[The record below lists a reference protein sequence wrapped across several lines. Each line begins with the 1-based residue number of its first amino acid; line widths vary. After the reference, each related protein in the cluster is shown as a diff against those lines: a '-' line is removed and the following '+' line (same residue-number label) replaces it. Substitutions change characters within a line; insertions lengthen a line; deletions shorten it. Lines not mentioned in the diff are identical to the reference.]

1 MDYQKAYNQLI
12 EHAKLNPPI
21 DYNEEHHIVPKAE
34 GGSDDKT
41 NIVKLTGRQHYIA
54 HLLLAKIY
62 DDFKMYSALMYMQ
75 CKSSSHQRDF
85 KFNSRLYEK
94 MRVECAKK
102 LSTWRKAHP
111 LVG

>member
-1 MDYQKAYNQLI
+1 MNYQKAYNQLI
-12 EHAKLNPPI
+12 EHAKQNPPTE
-21 DYNEEHHIVPKAE
+21 YKEQHHIVPKAE

-41 NIVKLTGRQHYIA
+41 NLVKLTARQHYIA

-62 DDFKMYSALMYMQ
+62 DDFKMYSALTYMQ
-75 CKSSSHQRDF
+75 TRRHRSRKF

-102 LSTWRKAHP
+102 LSAWRKAHP
-111 LVG
+111 LAG